1 MLIVIYEW
9 RVAPEKTEEFRAL
22 WAQVTDQ
29 IHAST
34 PGAMG
39 GSMLRSVEDPSL
51 ILTVAKWPSYADW
64 KAFFGDNNPELMK
77 AMRALGERVSVN
89 AYEELEDRT
98 H

>member
-1 MLIVIYEW
+1 MLRVVYEW
-9 RVAPEKTEEFRAL
+9 RVAPEDTEQFRAL
-22 WAQVTDQ
+22 WARVTDQ

-39 GSMLRSVEDPSL
+39 SSMLRSVEDPSV
-51 ILTVAKWPSYADW
+51 ILTVAKWTSYAAW
-64 KAFFGDNNPELMK
+64 KDFFGDSNPELMK

>member
-1 MLIVIYEW
+1 MLKVIYEW
-9 RVAPEKTEEFRAL
+9 RVAPENTEEFRAL
-22 WAQVTDQ
+22 WARVTDQ

-39 GSMLRSVEDPSL
+39 SSMLRSVEDPAV
-51 ILTVAKWPSYADW
+51 ILTVAKWSSYDAW
-64 KAFFGDNNPELMK
+64 KGFFGDSNPVLMK

-89 AYEELEDRT
+89 AYEEVEDRT